1 MNMKKGI
8 QKIEKWKNIV
18 VLEYIR
24 LDIIMTVIYCYLE
37 RENYKVLKFLLNNF
51 TYFEISPSLF

>member
-1 MNMKKGI
+1 MKKGI

-18 VLEYIR
+18 VLEYKR

>member
-1 MNMKKGI
+1 MHMKKGI

-18 VLEYIR
+18 VLKYIR

>member
-1 MNMKKGI
+1 MKKGI